1 MTMAINVGQ
10 KSINMRCILMVFM
23 TMFSLS
29 ILGEDKGKTDI
40 PPVIHSKIGSSITTD
55 GGELTIRLLTKKQ
68 NFDVSDVNTLDGN
81 INSKVSQYP
90 SKWEEDVYQLS

>member
-29 ILGEDKGKTDI
+29 ILGEDKGKT
-40 PPVIHSKIGSSITTD
+40 V
-55 GGELTIRLLTKKQ
+55 
-68 NFDVSDVNTLDGN
+68 
-81 INSKVSQYP
+81 
-90 SKWEEDVYQLS
+90 